1 MRKNIFISVLISA
14 FLLLSCNKQIEK
26 KQIENTLDI
35 AETQDPLPSW
45 NASKSKQ
52 DIMEFVAAITD
63 STGVDFIAPID
74 RIVTFDND
82 GTLWAEQPAYFQFF
96 FAIDRIKAM
105 ASEHPE
111 WQNDP
116 LVKAVL
122 DNDMQTLMASGE
134 AGLLKIIMITH
145 AGMTTTEFEEI
156 VKDWIATA
164 RHPQTGK
171 LYTEMIYQPMLEV
184 INYLKA
190 NQCKVFIV
198 SGGGI
203 EFMRPWTQEV
213 YGIPAEQVIGS
224 SVKVKLEIQDN
235 IPVLVRQPEINFIDD
250 KEGKISGIHYYIGKR
265 PIASFGNSDG
275 DLAMLQWANAGKN
288 RSLKVFIHHT
298 DKEREF
304 AYDKE
309 SPIGKLDQ
317 GFAEAKAKNWII
329 VDMKADWKNIFSYN
343 NH

>member
-1 MRKNIFISVLISA
+1 MMKNIFISVLILT
-14 FLLLSCNKQIEK
+14 FLLLSCNKQVET

-35 AETQDPLPSW
+35 GETQDPLPSW

-52 DIMEFVAAITD
+52 DIIEFVEAITD
-63 STGVDFIAPID
+63 STGTDFIAPID

-82 GTLWAEQPAYFQFF
+82 GTLWAEQPAYFQLF

-105 ASEHPE
+105 ASQHPE
-111 WQNDP
+111 WQKDT
-116 LVKAVL
+116 LLKAVL

-134 AGLLKIIMITH
+134 AGLIKIIMITH
-145 AGMTTTEFEEI
+145 AGMTTAEFEEI
-156 VKDWIATA
+156 VKVWIAAA

-171 LYTEMIYQPMLEV
+171 LFKEMTYQPMLEV

-224 SVKVKLEIQDN
+224 SIKVKLEIQDS

-298 DKEREF
+298 DEKREF

-309 SPIGKLDQ
+309 SHIGKLDK
-317 GFAEAKAKNWII
+317 GLEEGKAKNWTI
-329 VDMKADWKNIFSYN
+329 VDMKADWKNIFFYEN
-343 NH
+343 